1 MQEEGWEWKYIRVA
15 RGRCRCVFEENVLSV
30 LVFSS
35 QSYFK
40 HRELSGRVW
49 CLLTHQHNT
58 PATGR
63 DEKRGMWGENRE
75 RRWQRKISLL
85 GYTSHVFPALFP
97 HEFFF
102 FSSLFITSSHST
114 CHKCLWLKLTLHSGS
129 KGPKFQC
136 SRQERE
142 RVRKKNR
149 LKNERGKRKG
159 TFFPLLVAD
168 LGCMASSDP
177 DTLSPSHCP
186 PAKDCKL

>member
-1 MQEEGWEWKYIRVA
+1 MCLCFPVRAILNIE
-15 RGRCRCVFEENVLSV
+15 
-30 LVFSS
+30 SS
-35 QSYFK
+35 QGVYDAYSRINITHLLQAEMK
-40 HRELSGRVW
+40 REG
-49 CLLTHQHNT
+49 C
-58 PATGR
+58 
-63 DEKRGMWGENRE
+63 EE
-75 RRWQRKISLL
+75 RIVKGGDKQRKISLL

-142 RVRKKNR
+142 HVREKNR